1 MKTIGLIGGMSW
13 ESTETYYR
21 LINEGVKSRLG
32 GLHSADILMRSIDF
46 EPMEI
51 LQRELRWDEAA
62 SYLTDIALGLE
73 KGGAEFVL
81 ICTNTMHIVAP
92 ELENQLSVPLLHIA
106 DAAGKDLESKGIRRA
121 GLLGTKFTMQQDFY
135 RLRIAQKF
143 GIEVITPG
151 AEDQDFVHDVIY
163 NELCLGE
170 TKTESKTRFLEI
182 VNSLSAEGAEYVV
195 LGCTEIPL
203 LIQQEDT
210 DVGLLDTTAVHA
222 AAAVAAALS

>member
-1 MKTIGLIGGMSW
+1 MSW